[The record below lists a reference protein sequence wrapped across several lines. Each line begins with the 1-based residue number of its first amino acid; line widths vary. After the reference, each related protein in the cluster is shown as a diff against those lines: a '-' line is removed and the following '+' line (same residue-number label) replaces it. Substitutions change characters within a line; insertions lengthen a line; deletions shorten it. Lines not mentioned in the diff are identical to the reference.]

1 MFIALESEVNGLP
14 DEQKRIAKQLMD
26 SYFQSMPRRNW
37 MHKMAKSDQKPGER
51 MVLYFI
57 SRHTKSDSS
66 GLMVSEIGKIL
77 NLTSPTITQHINSLE
92 AQGLVERL
100 ADPGDRRVVR
110 IRLTEEGNRFFQRM
124 EEGRLQMFVELV
136 EHLGEEESVRFAET
150 MRKASEFMQ
159 KKLELY
165 MQHMAEENQEK

>member
-1 MFIALESEVNGLP
+1 LP
-14 DEQKRIAKQLMD
+14 DELKRIAMQLMD
-26 SYFQSMPRRNW
+26 AYFQSMPRRNW

-51 MVLYFI
+51 MVLHFI
-57 SRHTKSDSS
+57 GRHTKNDRS

-110 IRLTEEGNRFFQRM
+110 IRLTEEGNQFVRRID
-124 EEGRLQMFVELV
+124 EGRLQMFVELV
-136 EHLGEEESVRFAET
+136 NHLGVEESVQFAET
-150 MRKASEFMQ
+150 MRKASDFMQ
-159 KKLELY
+159 KKLNLY
-165 MQHMAEENQEK
+165 MQHMAEENRER

>member
-1 MFIALESEVNGLP
+1 MP

-26 SYFQSMPRRNW
+26 SYFHSMPRRNL
-37 MHKMAKSDQKPGER
+37 MHKSTNFDQKPGER

-57 SRHTKSDSS
+57 SRHTQSDGA
-66 GLMVSEIGKIL
+66 GLMISEISKML

-110 IRLTEEGNRFFQRM
+110 IRLTEEGNHFFQRM
-124 EEGRLQMFVELV
+124 EEGRLQLFVELV
-136 EHLGEEESVRFAET
+136 EHLGEEESVHFAET
-150 MRKASEFMQ
+150 MKKASEFMQ
-159 KKLELY
+159 KKLKLY
-165 MQHMAEENQEK
+165 MQKMEEDNHEREQST

>member
-1 MFIALESEVNGLP
+1 MSQER
-14 DEQKRIAKQLMD
+14 KRIATQLMD
-26 SYFQSMPRRNW
+26 AYFQSMPRRNW
-37 MHKMAKSDQKPGER
+37 MHKTSKPDQKPGER

-57 SRHTKSDSS
+57 RRHTKDDSS

-100 ADPGDRRVVR
+100 ADPADRRVVR
-110 IRLTEEGNRFFQRM
+110 IRLTEEGERYVQRM

-136 EHLGEEESVRFAET
+136 QHLGEEESVRFSET
-150 MRKASEFMQ
+150 MKKASEFMRM
-159 KKLELY
+159 KLEQY
-165 MQHMAEENQEK
+165 MQHMEAENEKTDSAMDREQG

>member
-1 MFIALESEVNGLP
+1 LT
-14 DEQKRIAKQLMD
+14 DERKRIAKQLMD

-57 SRHTKSDSS
+57 GRHTKNEGT

-110 IRLTEEGNRFFQRM
+110 IRLTDEGNQFVRRI

-136 EHLGEEESVRFAET
+136 SHLGEGESVHFAET
-150 MRKASEFMQ
+150 MKKASDFMQ
-159 KKLELY
+159 MKLEQY
-165 MQHMAEENQEK
+165 MQNVADGE